1 LEQFTDALQSPL
13 ITQGLAQFGT
23 DHYAVLAVPMDA
35 SIPEI
40 RRIYRNIVRSLH
52 PDRFGRDTEG
62 KKEAEQILSRL
73 VNPAF
78 EVLTNENQRRDYD
91 RLIQSWATRML
102 ERRYTPVYPQL
113 LIMQQAK
120 NLSELQTFYA
130 QAILKENN
138 GIYKDLNDLVN
149 LTAANQLSI
158 YNLGYI
164 LGLVRLTE
172 AAPPAAAPETAPPA
186 APTPTAPKVVEPTR
200 NAGASFAASHFDRGK
215 MLLDRRLYREAVQS
229 LKEAVRLAPDNANY
243 HAHLGQ
249 AYLRQ
254 GLPGMAKAEFSQA
267 LVLDPNEPLA
277 KKEIAKAQGVSPA
290 PNPANKTTK
299 NPDPAKDDSIK
310 GALQDLWTKL
320 NKPL

>member
-1 LEQFTDALQSPL
+1 MEQFTDALQSPL

-78 EVLTNENQRRDYD
+78 EILSNENQRRDYD
-91 RLIQSWATRML
+91 RLIQNWATRML

-120 NLSELQTFYA
+120 NISELQTFYA
-130 QAILKENN
+130 QATCKENP
-138 GIYKDLNDLVN
+138 GIYKDLSDLVN

-172 AAPPAAAPETAPPA
+172 EATPVAPPPAPVAPP
-186 APTPTAPKVVEPTR
+186 PAPKATIEPTR
-200 NAGASFAASHFDRGK
+200 NAGANFAASHFDRGK
-215 MLLDRRLYREAVQS
+215 MLLERRLYREAVQS

-243 HAHLGQ
+243 RAHLGQ

-277 KKEIAKAQGVSPA
+277 KKEIAKAQGPSPA
-290 PNPANKTTK
+290 PNTPKK
-299 NPDPAKDDSIK
+299 SDPAKDDRIK